1 MSASEFHGAESK
13 SGDALVSGLFA
24 KLPKNGSEI
33 VVFDVNRASPL
44 ELLLSQETLARIDN
58 MLPAG
63 PHDYRITVIGNV
75 PGQPRVGESSRAPG
89 EDRPQ
94 LRELDLEY
102 PQRLA
107 QLGAVAAH
115 LGLGEGLE
123 NEHVERQHLSR
134 ELRAVGTHAR
144 HQLRDD
150 PAASQQRLES
160 GVVAGFG

>member
-1 MSASEFHGAESK
+1 M
-13 SGDALVSGLFA
+13 
-24 KLPKNGSEI
+24 NGSEI

-89 EDRPQ
+89 EERPQ

-102 PQRLA
+102 PRVGLIRVD
-107 QLGAVAAH
+107 VADR
-115 LGLGEGLE
+115 
-123 NEHVERQHLSR
+123 VLS
-134 ELRAVGTHAR
+134 ELRATM
-144 HQLRDD
+144 D
-150 PAASQQRLES
+150 
-160 GVVAGFG
+160 